1 MDQNMAEMDPLS
13 TYEYPPYGYQH
24 MHYPYSYEI
33 KLEQP
38 LAHYANLAA
47 NIQNQTQPVNDIPPV
62 AQDTLKDT
70 ITNSNTNTTVQEAT
84 SSHVQEEKPVFNLNK
99 VKKEGGKKSNYWS
112 QKITDENFPFYACAL
127 CNVSY
132 KLLRDLDA
140 HLVDHKERLTSYDLR
155 MKNKQKKKQLK
166 KEQKKLKKLKKE
178 VKQEEIEIKP
188 EDGYI
193 GNEKAADFVENSLN
207 TVASDNV
214 THNNDNVNANVNNET
229 VNKVDNN
236 VNSGKTGETEKEV
249 EYNKDLEKIY
259 KCSACNKQFSLSY
272 YLKLH
277 VRSHTDEKPYTCA
290 ECGQSFITASK
301 LGRHNKRIHLA
312 IKYQCRICYKIF
324 TRFEYLT
331 RHFDKKHA
339 EDKLEGEPYDYN
351 AILPYLKELEEQL
364 KEKAEAES
372 KPKTEELWSDW
383 PEMDQALMQDRNE
396 LLDDKKDFAM
406 NHLDIVMDDVKVRS
420 FSDSRQAIPLGISVF
435 LKTSCRTEELWSDWP
450 EMDQALMQDRNEL
463 LDDKKDFAMNHLDDV
478 KVRSFSDSRQAIPL
492 SISFFLKT
500 SRTEELWSD
509 WPEMDQALM
518 QDRNELLDDKKD
530 FAMNHLDIVMD
541 DVKVPVETIET
552 EIEIKLEKE
561 QDSENGVG
569 DDTHEDLPDNDHHDD
584 VKDESLSDED
594 YFPTNTWAEPP
605 CPEAAP
611 PSPPAR
617 ARPRPAGPLACKVC
631 DKKISTHSYMR
642 IHLRTHTGEKPYKC
656 YICSRGFIT
665 SSKMHRHVLTHSES
679 VDKDG
684 VKIEADVKQ
693 EGDEAVKEEDGDV
706 GTKNKAKTKTKKK
719 KGEKKKRDY
728 QKRPHACEFCQ
739 KRFLHL
745 DMLQVHKR
753 SHEGESA
760 TLKCYY
766 CLEDVADEGGLKQH
780 EATHA
785 GPKPFLCTL
794 CGKGY
799 KRRETMVYH
808 RKNHKSEKK
817 YICDI
822 CSKTFNAPCKLQ
834 RHIVSHRADKFVLR
848 YECPVCAHM
857 FNTKYHVQMHLSTHQ
872 KEGLI
877 LEENRNDILAMVLQ
891 NARKIPKQGDAPT
904 NLADLIPADER
915 SRVCNICGEVFQHF
929 YYLEEHLKSHGSRI
943 AIEDEN
949 KQEERKHI
957 CQVCNKSFKLHYYL
971 KLHSFTHTK
980 EKPYICQQCG
990 KGFITKGKL
999 KRHLETHSGLK
1010 KYQCHICYKF
1020 FTRPSYL
1027 RIHVRT
1033 IHGNQDYNFRVG
1045 FREGKEFGLA
1055 APLLPVMSQYSD

>member
-1 MDQNMAEMDPLS
+1 MDQNMAELDPLS
-13 TYEYPPYGYQH
+13 TYDYPPYGYQH

-47 NIQNQTQPVNDIPPV
+47 NIQNQTQPVNNIPPV
-62 AQDTLKDT
+62 AQDTFKDT
-70 ITNSNTNTTVQEAT
+70 NTNSNTNTVQEAT
-84 SSHVQEEKPVFNLNK
+84 SSQVQEEKPVFDLNK

-132 KLLRDLDA
+132 KLLRDLDS

-155 MKNKQKKKQLK
+155 MKNKKKKKQLK

-178 VKQEEIEIKP
+178 VKQEDIEIKP

-193 GNEKAADFVENSLN
+193 GNEKAADFVENTLN
-207 TVASDNV
+207 TVAAEI
-214 THNNDNVNANVNNET
+214 TQNNDNVNANVNHET
-229 VNKVDNN
+229 ENKVDVN
-236 VNSGKTGETEKEV
+236 VNNGKTGEAEKEV

-339 EDKLEGEPYDYN
+339 EDKLDGEPYDYN

-364 KEKAEAES
+364 REKAEAES

-383 PEMDQALMQDRNE
+383 PEMDQALMQDRN
-396 LLDDKKDFAM
+396 D
-406 NHLDIVMDDVKVRS
+406 
-420 FSDSRQAIPLGISVF
+420 
-435 LKTSCRTEELWSDWP
+435 
-450 EMDQALMQDRNEL
+450 
-463 LDDKKDFAMNHLDDV
+463 
-478 KVRSFSDSRQAIPL
+478 
-492 SISFFLKT
+492 
-500 SRTEELWSD
+500 
-509 WPEMDQALM
+509 
-518 QDRNELLDDKKD
+518 LDDKKD

-541 DVKVPVETIET
+541 DVKVPVETMET
-552 EIEIKLEKE
+552 EMEIEIKVEKE
-561 QDSENGVG
+561 QDN
-569 DDTHEDLPDNDHHDD
+569 DDLHDDLPDNDHDN

-594 YFPTNTWAEPP
+594 YFPSNTWAEPP
-605 CPEAAP
+605 SMEAGP

-617 ARPRPAGPLACKVC
+617 GRRPKTDGPLTCKIC

-679 VDKDG
+679 FDKDG
-684 VKIEADVKQ
+684 VKIEVEVKL
-693 EGDEAVKEEDGDV
+693 EGDEATKEEDGDMD
-706 GTKNKAKTKTKKK
+706 TKKKGKTKTKKK
-719 KGEKKKRDY
+719 KGERKKRDY

-745 DMLQVHKR
+745 EMLQVHKK

-766 CLEDVADEGGLKQH
+766 CLVDIEDENGLKEH
-780 EATHA
+780 EATHT
-785 GPKPFLCTL
+785 GQKPFLCTL

-817 YICDI
+817 FICDI

-915 SRVCNICGEVFQHF
+915 SRVCNICGEMFQHF

-1045 FREGKEFGLA
+1045 FREGKDFGLA
-1055 APLLPVMSQYSD
+1055 APLLPVMTQYND